1 MSNLPD
7 ELSTPD
13 LPTPDLPT
21 PELPTPELSTPE
33 LPPIASLENAKSP
46 PSSPVLP
53 INWDY
58 EATVTE
64 IETIIN
70 RIELGELELA
80 EVFNQFSSAV
90 EQLRRCEAFL
100 SRQQHQVDLL
110 IETLLDDP
118 EEF

>member
-1 MSNLPD
+1 MNS
-7 ELSTPD
+7 SFD
-13 LPTPDLPT
+13 LPEKAPAAET
-21 PELPTPELSTPE
+21 SK
-33 LPPIASLENAKSP
+33 IP
-46 PSSPVLP
+46 PSSAVLP
-53 INWDY
+53 ENWDY
-58 EATVTE
+58 EATVAE
-64 IETIIN
+64 VETIIN

-80 EVFNQFSSAV
+80 DVFEQFSSAV

>member
-1 MSNLPD
+1 MTSSFDLPD
-7 ELSTPD
+7 KTLIS
-13 LPTPDLPT
+13 
-21 PELPTPELSTPE
+21 S
-33 LPPIASLENAKSP
+33 AENSKIP

-53 INWDY
+53 ANWDY
-58 EATVTE
+58 EATVAE
-64 IETIIN
+64 VEAIIN

-80 EVFNQFSSAV
+80 EVFDQFSSAV

-100 SRQQHQVDLL
+100 SRQQQQVDLL

>member
-1 MSNLPD
+1 MSD
-7 ELSTPD
+7 SPD
-13 LPTPDLPT
+13 LPEPQ
-21 PELPTPELSTPE
+21 
-33 LPPIASLENAKSP
+33 PIASLEDSASP
-46 PSSPVLP
+46 PSSALP
-53 INWDY
+53 ADWDY
-58 EATVTE
+58 EATVAE

-118 EEF
+118 EAF

>member
-1 MSNLPD
+1 MTS
-7 ELSTPD
+7 SFD
-13 LPTPDLPT
+13 LPEKALISSA
-21 PELPTPELSTPE
+21 E
-33 LPPIASLENAKSP
+33 KSKLP

-53 INWDY
+53 ENWDY
-58 EATVTE
+58 EATVSE
-64 IETIIN
+64 VEAIIN
-70 RIELGELELA
+70 KIELGELELA